1 MIKIRLFLTASL
13 VAAALTTSMAALSDD
28 DKKAEDT
35 KADSKKPVDK
45 TPGSAPNPYS
55 DCGIGAALFKETKW
69 AAVISNIIWDFGL
82 TAITSATASPQTCSG
97 KTVAA
102 ALFIHHTYDKLAEEA
117 ASGQGEYLTT
127 VLNIFECDSA
137 RHANAV
143 LQIRGAMGHA
153 VAVPNYTDQSHID
166 KAANFYSIVEKAV
179 RASCS
184 A

>member
-1 MIKIRLFLTASL
+1 M
-13 VAAALTTSMAALSDD
+13 
-28 DKKAEDT
+28 
-35 KADSKKPVDK
+35 
-45 TPGSAPNPYS
+45 
-55 DCGIGAALFKETKW
+55 
-69 AAVISNIIWDFGL
+69 

-102 ALFIHHTYDKLAEEA
+102 ALFIHHTYDKLAEETA
-117 ASGQGEYLTT
+117 AGKGEHLTT

-137 RHANAV
+137 RHVNAV
-143 LQIRGAMGHA
+143 EQIRGAMGDA
-153 VAVPNYTDQSHID
+153 VAIPNYTDQSQIG